1 MLSIKMQLPWAWPQ
15 IYQFRRCG
23 WGPGVCVCNKPPG
36 TLVTRRVALPG
47 TMSSVSPGRGQRPS
61 AVSGLFSRPQG
72 SPQARACR
80 PCVPGS
86 SSRRGS
92 AGGRVSAAGCPST
105 FPAPASQA
113 PRLTW
118 AGARGRRSRASG
130 CWDPLLASVGVIR
143 DLPGPHRH
151 RHQLFPPDPLS
162 PGRSCPTPG
171 VAPAADLGPCSWG
184 GRKGALTCGETP
196 IRASADF
203 RLVSTLRDVEHV
215 APAIA
220 SQGPGPGRVL
230 CGLDPT
236 LPLGPALDPENAEV
250 RGGGSTE
257 V

>member
-1 MLSIKMQLPWAWPQ
+1 
-15 IYQFRRCG
+15 
-23 WGPGVCVCNKPPG
+23 
-36 TLVTRRVALPG
+36 
-47 TMSSVSPGRGQRPS
+47 MSSVSPGRGQRPS

-86 SSRRGS
+86 SLRRGS

-171 VAPAADLGPCSWG
+171 VALAADLGPCSWG